1 MESATHRTN
10 MQYVG
15 KNHIDIALMAI
26 HFLFPLPK
34 VFLKKEHNIDL
45 VVKFVHMKNPQY
57 LEKWLLKSRESAIQ
71 KLKRY

>member
-1 MESATHRTN
+1 
-10 MQYVG
+10 
-15 KNHIDIALMAI
+15 MAI
-26 HFLFPLPK
+26 HFLFHLPK
-34 VFLKKEHNIDL
+34 VFLKKEHYIDL